1 MILTHISDFLD
12 CMYCNLL
19 LPHITSPTRI
29 TTRSKTLIDNI
40 FSNAYDSTFKSG
52 NLLTTPPDTML
63 YFFFLKIKLNQ
74 TKTQKDNTIEIS
86 LQWKSKKM
94 KLMKNSKT

>member
-12 CMYCNLL
+12 CMYFNLL
-19 LPHITSPTRI
+19 LPHIISPTRI

-52 NLLTTPPDTML
+52 NLLTTPLDHNAL
-63 YFFFLKIKLNQ
+63 FLFIENQIKSNKN
-74 TKTQKDNTIEIS
+74 TKRQYYRDFIAM
-86 LQWKSKKM
+86 KK
-94 KLMKNSKT
+94 